1 MCTLIRNVRIVQ
13 SRMLGVPD
21 YPRFGPVDILIK
33 EGRISEVKR
42 ARPELDPDPRA
53 KIVIDG
59 KGLYVAPGLV
69 DVHSHFRDPG
79 QTHKEDILS
88 GAEAAKHGGYTTIVT
103 MANTTPV
110 VDSAE
115 TIKYILDKG
124 ATTGVHI
131 YPCATV
137 TKGMEGLELTDMP
150 ALVEA
155 GAVGFSDDGK
165 PILDEKLLQRAM
177 LTTRELGVPINLHEE
192 DPRYINTPGFNNS
205 SVIRVGL
212 GITGAADIKAE
223 YSMVKRD
230 RRLAEETG
238 AIVNFQHISCYRSVE
253 DLREA
258 RRLGHCNIFAE
269 ATPHHLF
276 LNETDAVRLGSQAK
290 MNPPLRGESD
300 RLEIVKGFS
309 NGTLNIIATDH
320 APHTTKEKNRGPRRA
335 PSGVIGLETAFALMI
350 TKLRDKPGFPT
361 RPEEFYAKIID
372 GMSTVPARMYGF
384 DAGVIRVSGP
394 ADLMI
399 FDPDEKWTVNA
410 EEFASKARNTPFDGW
425 KLTGKVVTTICE
437 GKVVYC
443 DPNSRVAISHLHL

>member
-13 SRMLGVPD
+13 PRTLGVPD
-21 YPRFGPVDILIK
+21 YSRLGPVDILIK

-53 KIVIDG
+53 KTVIDG

-79 QTHKEDILS
+79 QTHKEDIRS

-165 PILDEKLLQRAM
+165 PILDEKLRHRAM
-177 LTTRELGVPINLHEE
+177 LITSELGVPISLHEE
-192 DPRYINTPGFNNS
+192 DPRHIITPGFNNS
-205 SVIRVGL
+205 SAIRVGL
-212 GITGAADIKAE
+212 GITGADIKAE
-223 YSMVKRD
+223 YSMITRD
-230 RRLAEETG
+230 CELAEETG
-238 AIVNFQHISCYRSVE
+238 AIVNFQHVSCFQSVVE
-253 DLREA
+253 LREA
-258 RRLGHCNIFAE
+258 RRLGYCNIFAE

-290 MNPPLRGESD
+290 MNPPLRGESN

-309 NGTLNIIATDH
+309 DGTLNIIATDH
-320 APHTTKEKNRGPRRA
+320 APHATEEKDRGPRRA

-350 TKLRDKPGFPT
+350 TKLRDDPGFPAS
-361 RPEEFYAKIID
+361 PGEFYAKIIG

-394 ADLMI
+394 ADLML
-399 FDPDEKWTVNA
+399 FDPDEKWTVDA

-425 KLTGKVVTTICE
+425 KLTGKVVTTIC
-437 GKVVYC
+437 GGNVVYC

>member
-13 SRMLGVPD
+13 PKMLGVPD
-21 YPRFGPVDILIK
+21 YSRLGFVDIVIE
-33 EGRISEVKR
+33 EGRIDKIR
-42 ARPELDPDPRA
+42 QTRPELDPDHRV
-53 KIVIDG
+53 KTVIDG
-59 KGLYVAPGLV
+59 KGLYVAPSLV

-79 QTHKEDILS
+79 QTHKEDIFS
-88 GAEAAKHGGYTTIVT
+88 GAEAAKRGGYTTIVT

-115 TIKYILDKG
+115 TIQYILDKG

-131 YPCATV
+131 YPCAAV
-137 TKGMEGLELTDMP
+137 TKGMEGLELTDMS

-165 PILDEKLLQRAM
+165 PILDEKLRHRAM
-177 LTTRELGVPINLHEE
+177 LTVSELGVPISLHEE
-192 DPRYINTPGFNNS
+192 DPRYTITPGFNNS
-205 SVIRVGL
+205 SAIRVGL
-212 GITGAADIKAE
+212 GITGADIKAE
-223 YSMVKRD
+223 YSMITRD
-230 RRLAEETG
+230 CELAEETG
-238 AIVNFQHISCYRSVE
+238 AIVNFQHVSCFQGVKK
-253 DLREA
+253 LREA
-258 RRLGHCNIFAE
+258 RSLGYCNIFAE

-276 LNETDAVRLGSQAK
+276 LNETDAVRLGPLAK
-290 MNPPLRGESD
+290 MNPPLRGESN

-309 NGTLNIIATDH
+309 DGTLNIIATDH
-320 APHTTKEKNRGPRRA
+320 APHATEEKDRGPRRA

-350 TKLRDKPGFPT
+350 TKLRDDPGFPAS
-361 RPEEFYAKIID
+361 PEEFYAKIIG

-394 ADLMI
+394 ADLML
-399 FDPDEKWTVNA
+399 FDPDEKWTVDA

-425 KLTGKVVTTICE
+425 NLTGKVVTTICE
-437 GKVVYC
+437 GNVVYC